1 MYRLLRWTLLAS
13 ALGAGFFAAAPAQAI
28 VNGTV
33 DTTGRYANV
42 GMVRFTQDGT
52 RFRCSGTL
60 VSSRVV
66 LTAAHCTDG
75 SSSVMVTFDQP
86 GARDPLAPTNPGPI
100 GRYIT
105 GQVRTHPGWDGSL
118 GTKLLKDT
126 GVVIL
131 DQPASTKWAISPA
144 RLVPRNY
151 LEQID
156 AKRAAWTMVGY
167 GVFYEK
173 PAAGPQKP
181 EAVSDLTR
189 RYANATLQ
197 TLTVDVIKLQVNAN
211 DARDD
216 GGSCFGDS
224 GGSVWVDGM
233 VAGDDSW
240 GTSQFCSGGAA
251 GYQRVDTPAIRDWLD
266 PILAA
271 YR

>member
-1 MYRLLRWTLLAS
+1 MRKPLLAAA
-13 ALGAGFFAAAPAQAI
+13 ALAASLIGAAPAGAI
-28 VNGTV
+28 VNGTP
-33 DTTGRYANV
+33 DDGRYANV

-131 DQPASTKWAISPA
+131 DQPA
-144 RLVPRNY
+144 
-151 LEQID
+151 
-156 AKRAAWTMVGY
+156 
-167 GVFYEK
+167 
-173 PAAGPQKP
+173 
-181 EAVSDLTR
+181 
-189 RYANATLQ
+189 
-197 TLTVDVIKLQVNAN
+197 
-211 DARDD
+211 
-216 GGSCFGDS
+216 
-224 GGSVWVDGM
+224 
-233 VAGDDSW
+233 
-240 GTSQFCSGGAA
+240 
-251 GYQRVDTPAIRDWLD
+251 
-266 PILAA
+266 
-271 YR
+271 